1 LQLEQRVLNEELVRE
16 RSIERHFGP
25 VVQVTHPSRVAAF
38 QFESDEPKPDFYQ
51 FKGQQKKKFLKN
63 SLECV

>member
-38 QFESDEPKPDFYQ
+38 QFESDETKPDFYQ
-51 FKGQQKKKFLKN
+51 KATKEEIF
-63 SLECV
+63 